1 MPALAA
7 AVILLFSSVNVVNK
21 RLNLKTLEVSKHH
34 QTETPRLAPGPYT
47 KLGET
52 LWLSG
57 DSFALGQWNPHKVR

>member
-34 QTETPRLAPGPYT
+34 QTETPDTIASDNQY
-47 KLGET
+47 KANLGCI
-52 LWLSG
+52 LYGRVL
-57 DSFALGQWNPHKVR
+57 